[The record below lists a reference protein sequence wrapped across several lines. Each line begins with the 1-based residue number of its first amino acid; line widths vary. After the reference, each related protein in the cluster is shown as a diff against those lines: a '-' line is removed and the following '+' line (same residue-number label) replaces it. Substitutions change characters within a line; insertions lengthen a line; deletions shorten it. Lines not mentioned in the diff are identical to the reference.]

1 MKPVAAL
8 LALAVLALVGWRL
21 IASRTH
27 EPDPP
32 SNVVPRFHEAW
43 TPATGAPRS
52 QPIFDRFA
60 TCMGYSKDLENFAQC
75 ACAGDLVRS
84 HQPPAQNACADYMA
98 KRRETAALSPGDQM
112 RAFNPPAAADVVVP
126 TMSVIM
132 FMRSCERAGE
142 PSHERTLRCACRV
155 DYFLEHMD
163 QRTFSTNDQMLAA
176 IDTQV
181 AASDRYCP

>member
-1 MKPVAAL
+1 MKLVAAL
-8 LALAVLALVGWRL
+8 LALAVLGLVAWKL

-32 SNVVPRFHEAW
+32 SNVVPRVHEAW
-43 TPATGAPRS
+43 APSTGAPRS

-60 TCMGYSKDLENFAQC
+60 TCMGYAKDIENMAPC
-75 ACAGDLVRS
+75 ACEGDLVRS

-98 KRRETAALSPGDQM
+98 KRRETAALSPEDQVH
-112 RAFNPPAAADVVVP
+112 AFNPPAAADVVIP

-142 PSHERTLRCACRV
+142 ASHERTARCACRV

-163 QRTFSTNDQMLAA
+163 ERTFSTNSQMIAA
-176 IDTQV
+176 IDSQV
-181 AASDRYCP
+181 AASDRYCQ